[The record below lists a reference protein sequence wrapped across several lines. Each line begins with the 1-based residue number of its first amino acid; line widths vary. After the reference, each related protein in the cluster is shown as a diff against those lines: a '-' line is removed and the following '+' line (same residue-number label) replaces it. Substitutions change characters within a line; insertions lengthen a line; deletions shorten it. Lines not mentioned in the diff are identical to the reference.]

1 MPDASTSTS
10 SGTSSGTLNHEVL
23 EPLAGLLAVLFPGA
37 GHLYLKQTWRGVGV
51 AVGVLGLFFGGILIG
66 GIDVVDR
73 KEDRIWFIGQAL
85 VGPIAIA
92 TDRYH
97 QSRFKAYEPTQT
109 RDGATIPG
117 KYRSGYPGEQRLPVA
132 SGSQTIYIW
141 QAAPGAR
148 PPNTKSVAHLNEIGT
163 LFATIAGML
172 NLIAILDALFHRE
185 RRAEIDPAGSIEP
198 DPANP
203 ANPDDTPDP
212 TPGLTP
218 KTEGA

>member
-1 MPDASTSTS
+1 MPDPHPPTTSGS
-10 SGTSSGTLNHEVL
+10 VNREVF
-23 EPLAGLLAVLFPGA
+23 EPIAGILAVVFPGA

-66 GIDVVDR
+66 GIDVVDS

-85 VGPIAIA
+85 VGPVAIA

-97 QSRFKAYEPTQT
+97 QSRFKAYEPTQNSQGT
-109 RDGATIPG
+109 TVPG
-117 KYRSGYPGEQRLPVA
+117 RYRSGNPGERREVRDAGAQKIP
-132 SGSQTIYIW
+132 IW
-141 QAAPGAR
+141 VPDPGAR

-185 RRAEIDPAGSIEP
+185 SRAELDPDGSIKP
-198 DPANP
+198 DPAK
-203 ANPDDTPDP
+203 
-212 TPGLTP
+212 PGAKP
-218 KTEGA
+218 QAEGA